1 MYAIEF
7 TETARLDL
15 QWFRKHDQNI
25 ITDAI
30 RQRLRH
36 EPTQENRNRKQL
48 RSNSTATW
56 ELRIG
61 QYRVLYDVDMTVR
74 IVAIQRVGEK
84 RGNRFFFR
92 GQQEDI

>member
-15 QWFRKHDQNI
+15 QWFRKHEQNI

-30 RQRLRH
+30 LQRLRH

-48 RSNSTATW
+48 RSNRTATW
-56 ELRIG
+56 ELRVG
-61 QYRVLYDVDMTVR
+61 QYRVLYDVDVTVR
-74 IVAIQRVGEK
+74 IVAIQRIGEK
-84 RGNRFFFR
+84 RGNQFFFK
-92 GQQEDI
+92 GQQEDV